1 MLDKVYRQIHSE
13 NGRPSSVW
21 VWVGVG
27 VCVRQCVYASAQ
39 SFIKWCCWTVKQ
51 YAKALLGFQKLEEEF
66 FRQKEEQEKFYGAS
80 QQGEGEAPNMS
91 HLYSASSASLRSKDS
106 AGSMSSRHSTV
117 I

>member
-1 MLDKVYRQIHSE
+1 M
-13 NGRPSSVW
+13 
-21 VWVGVG
+21 
-27 VCVRQCVYASAQ
+27 
-39 SFIKWCCWTVKQ
+39 TQ
-51 YAKALLGFQKLEEEF
+51 YSKALLGFQKLEEEF

-80 QQGEGEAPNMS
+80 QEGEAPNMS